1 MGDVTLETVFWNI
14 GRDKL
19 WKAIGKLPEQDVWL
33 VRLLYFE
40 EIPVKEAAEI
50 FGCCRKIVEN
60 RRKRI
65 LKILFI
71 LMEGETGSYI

>member
-19 WKAIGKLPEQDVWL
+19 WKAIGKLPEQDVRL

-71 LMEGETGSYI
+71 LMEGETGS